1 MLGKQRSTSDI
12 ISNLPSYIVENILK
26 YLPLRDAVRT
36 SVLSRRWRYKWVT
49 LPQLVFDHN
58 LFFLNSGDW
67 EKIKA
72 IIYRVLLLHQG
83 PLVKFELSYPP
94 FGSCMDIENWI
105 LMLLKKNIQKFT
117 LRLDVN
123 SHYEFPCQL
132 FSFLQLKRLNLCY
145 CVFKPPPTFKGFS
158 RLVDLKLCSVSI
170 APKMFEQFISNC
182 SLLEQLRLSY
192 CTKFDFLIIN
202 APNLKHFFFCGTL
215 KSVSFKNTPLLAVV
229 SIELF
234 SLVGTV
240 KRPEEE
246 ADSDWVKFFQC
257 LPAAIEDMHL
267 DRPFLES
274 FAAGHIPESIPSTL
288 NHLKV
293 LALSYISTCVVD
305 HVSHALCLLRSFP
318 NLERVDISIHN
329 DVPNEDPVVEYLQAQ
344 DFSKFSLNQLRKVK
358 MWSVSG
364 VECVTP
370 FAKILLAHS
379 PVLEKMVI
387 LLDLDNFDEKGA
399 AMLEEEL
406 TRFQKASPKAHACP
420 WMMSILWRQD
430 IYYYEKGVA
439 ML

>member
-12 ISNLPSYIVENILK
+12 ISSLPSYIVENILK

-49 LPQLVFDHN
+49 LPQLVFDRN
-58 LFFLNSGDW
+58 QFFLNSGDW

-123 SHYEFPCQL
+123 SYYEFPCQL
-132 FSFLQLKRLNLCY
+132 FSFLQLKHLNLCC
-145 CVFKPPPTFKGFS
+145 CVFKPPPAFKGFS

-182 SLLEQLRLSY
+182 PLLERLSLSY

-234 SLVGTV
+234 SLDGTV

-267 DRPFLES
+267 DRPFLEVRKLYFLEID
-274 FAAGHIPESIPSTL
+274 FA
-288 NHLKV
+288 
-293 LALSYISTCVVD
+293 
-305 HVSHALCLLRSFP
+305 
-318 NLERVDISIHN
+318 
-329 DVPNEDPVVEYLQAQ
+329 
-344 DFSKFSLNQLRKVK
+344 
-358 MWSVSG
+358 W
-364 VECVTP
+364 
-370 FAKILLAHS
+370 
-379 PVLEKMVI
+379 
-387 LLDLDNFDEKGA
+387 
-399 AMLEEEL
+399 
-406 TRFQKASPKAHACP
+406 
-420 WMMSILWRQD
+420 
-430 IYYYEKGVA
+430 
-439 ML
+439 